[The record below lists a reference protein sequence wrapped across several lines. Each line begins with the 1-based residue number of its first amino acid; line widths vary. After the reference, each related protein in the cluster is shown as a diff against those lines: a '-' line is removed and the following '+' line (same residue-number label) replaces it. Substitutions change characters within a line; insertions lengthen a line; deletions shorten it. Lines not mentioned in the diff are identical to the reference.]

1 MNIQNYD
8 VVIIGAGA
16 AGLMAS
22 IESGKNQ
29 KKTLLI
35 EHNKTVGNKIL
46 ISGGG
51 RCNFTNINAKIE
63 NYISENVNF
72 MRSAFS
78 NYTPQNFIDLVEHH
92 KIEYY
97 EKTLGQLFCRDSSK
111 QIINMLLDELDRKF
125 VDLWTESSVSEI
137 SYDSKYT
144 LKINKKG
151 FESVIYSDKVVIA
164 CGGLSFPNKGATNFG
179 YKIAEQFGHNIIK
192 LRPGLV
198 PLVLNQD
205 VYLNLTENSGISFDS
220 EVTALLENINISNKS
235 VAKSKAIK
243 FKEKT
248 LITHKGLSGPAILQ
262 ISSYLQN
269 TNKDFN
275 KIAKFNLKIQLEHR
289 ITDFLLANRK
299 QNKELKN
306 LLSELVPSR
315 FAQYICQYL
324 KIDKPIN
331 QCSNK
336 EIESIINFFEN
347 WEIKPSNTEGYVK
360 AEVTL
365 GGVDTNELNQKTME
379 SKLQEGLYFIGEVVD
394 ITGWLGGYNFQWA
407 WASGYTCGK
416 AL

>member
-1 MNIQNYD
+1 MAIQQYD
-8 VVIIGAGA
+8 VIIIGAGA

-22 IESGKNQ
+22 IEAGKNQ
-29 KKTLLI
+29 RKTLLI

-51 RCNFTNINAKIE
+51 RCNFTNINAKID

-78 NYTPQNFIDLVEHH
+78 NYMPNNFIDLVEFH

-97 EKTLGQLFCRDSSK
+97 EKTLGQLFCKDSSK
-111 QIINMLLDELDRKF
+111 QIINMLLDEIDYNF
-125 VDLWTESSVSEI
+125 VDLWTESSVLDI
-137 SYDSKYT
+137 KYDNGNNTKYT

-151 FESVIYSDKVVIA
+151 VENVVYSDKVVIA

-179 YKIAEQFGHNIIK
+179 YKLAEQFGQNIIK

-198 PLVLNQD
+198 PVVLNQD
-205 VYLNLTENSGISFDS
+205 VYNNLTENSGISFDS
-220 EVTALLENINISNKS
+220 EVKTTLDSIT
-235 VAKSKAIK
+235 KSKNRTVK

-275 KIAKFNLKIQLEHR
+275 RISKFNLKILLDKN
-289 ITDFLLANRK
+289 ITDFLMANRK

-306 LLSELVPSR
+306 LLSELVPNR
-315 FAQYICQYL
+315 FAHYICQYL

-365 GGVDTNELNQKTME
+365 GGVDTRELNQKTME
-379 SKLQEGLYFIGEVVD
+379 SNLQEGLYFIGEVVD

-407 WASGYTCGK
+407 WASGYACGK